1 MKKFPELHSKWVES
15 INKFMQVKFVPT
27 SKSRLCS
34 KHFSAD
40 MFQKAGYSKRTVL
53 KSHAVPTIF
62 YECFVQV
69 HTVLLFYV
77 FIICFVVNY
86 FITRLVK

>member
-40 MFQKAGYSKRTVL
+40 MFQKAGYSKRIVL

-62 YECFVQV
+62 DECFVHRYIQ
-69 HTVLLFYV
+69 F
-77 FIICFVVNY
+77 CY
-86 FITRLVK
+86 FMFL